1 MCDINIEGKTDVRQK
16 YSKWTWRKKSRLT
29 GSIVIK
35 LPVKLLKLKNYETI
49 KTSTKELKPS
59 ISAAFQSDLI
69 FY

>member
-1 MCDINIEGKTDVRQK
+1 MSDRSTRNGLGE
-16 YSKWTWRKKSRLT
+16 KKFGLT
-29 GSIVIK
+29 GGIVIK
-35 LPVKLLKLKNYETI
+35 LPVKLLKLKSYQTI